1 MMTAWGDLGYGGTG
15 AVTLLLLVVST
26 SGMGVVAWQLQPA
39 SAIGWVGVVG
49 GVLGP
54 PALWLAWASY
64 RYDRA
69 EADTGLTLEQVA
81 DQIAAAVRDQWTAE
95 AELRRL
101 NDPYSIPVQWQ
112 PADPGLVEDWSA
124 LVRLATTGGAGWPFP
139 PPART
144 WAADPAGL
152 GGVGNEQVDV
162 LRRVPTACW
171 SCSANRARARRSC
184 LSPWSWTCSP
194 AAA

>member
-26 SGMGVVAWQLQPA
+26 GGMGVVAWQLQPA

-64 RYDRA
+64 RDDRA

-124 LVRLATTGGAGWPFP
+124 LVRLATRTSATTCVAQREGRMR
-139 PPART
+139 PPAGT
-144 WAADPAGL
+144 P
-152 GGVGNEQVDV
+152 
-162 LRRVPTACW
+162 C
-171 SCSANRARARRSC
+171 
-184 LSPWSWTCSP
+184 
-194 AAA
+194 